1 MSSSTPKVTA
11 LVPSFNH
18 GDYIEQRIESIINQS
33 YPNIELIVIDDLST
47 DNSHTIITQL
57 QQKYGF
63 SYIRNEKNTGTPFAA
78 WEAVLSFATGDYIW
92 ICESD
97 DFAEIDFVET
107 AIDALVANKNAVLFY
122 CNSWVVNSNGERVD
136 HTETYFRDTWRE
148 QRWEVDFVANGHE
161 ELAHFQLRGQTVPNM
176 SSALISSS
184 AFRNAYTPF
193 LKKLKLTGDWL
204 FIGEVLNF
212 GDAIF
217 SKQTLSNFR
226 RHEQT
231 ARVRVKSA
239 LSQAEFILTKYLL
252 FKNAKRPIREFAN
265 LMKTDAVRFLHETAT
280 YREVLNALLKISW
293 STTLQATLLLTL
305 SVSMNRKYITNFF
318 ERYKLLQVK

>member
-1 MSSSTPKVTA
+1 MNSNMPKVTA

-33 YPNIELIVIDDLST
+33 YTNIELIVIDDLST
-47 DNSHTIITQL
+47 DNSHTIISRL

-78 WEAVLSFATGDYIW
+78 WEAVLSIATGDYIW

-97 DFAEIDFVET
+97 DFAETNFVET
-107 AIDALVANKNAVLFY
+107 AINALVAHKNAVLFY
-122 CNSWVVNSNGERVD
+122 CNSWVVNSHGERVD
-136 HTETYFRDTWRE
+136 HTETYFRDIWKE
-148 QRWEVDFVANGHE
+148 QRWETDFVADGQE
-161 ELAHFQLRGQTVPNM
+161 ELINFQLRGQTVPNM

-184 AFRNAYTPF
+184 AFRTAYTPF

-204 FIGEVLNF
+204 FIGNILHS

-226 RHEQT
+226 HHEQT

-252 FKNAKRPIREFAN
+252 FKSANRPIRTFAD
-265 LMKTDAVRFLHETAT
+265 LMKNDAVRFLYEPAT
-280 YREVLNALLKISW
+280 FYEVLSALLKISW
-293 STTLQATLLLTL
+293 AETLQAMLLLTL
-305 SVSMNRKYITNFF
+305 SVLMNPKYLTNFF
-318 ERYKLLQVK
+318 KRYKLLQVK